1 MTQYFP
7 TIKASRIPPTTSSK
21 RKAIFWV
28 GMIFSILS
36 ISRHS
41 YRLGQSS
48 SNTLRRFN
56 VKVFPTQLEQQDGI
70 AAAIPRALAIP
81 RAHRIDRSKLPHKC
95 GMVFFYHV
103 PSTGGA
109 TIENWLME
117 YTTERNGTLL
127 HYQHWGRKKERTQD
141 KYSVQSTFING
152 KKDDGIKNNGGMN
165 EFVTNIK
172 QNEWRIS
179 HCHHSSMHLNITE
192 HYLSEWRSAVE
203 DQGCAFIANVMF
215 RDPLSHALS
224 LFKNIDITPNATR
237 DEWLNHLYTKSEM
250 GQWQTQLDY
259 FLYNFLDRNPYG
271 VDKDIKV
278 QRALQL
284 LHDHFDM
291 VYVGNHDAYKKELL
305 SITGWEDKEMKRTNT
320 YNGELKFTKEEVEE
334 VQKLINQNGDT
345 DFMYEVSKLYTQS

>member
-1 MTQYFP
+1 MVWY
-7 TIKASRIPPTTSSK
+7 SSTTY
-21 RKAIFWV
+21 
-28 GMIFSILS
+28 L
-36 ISRHS
+36 
-41 YRLGQSS
+41 
-48 SNTLRRFN
+48 
-56 VKVFPTQLEQQDGI
+56 
-70 AAAIPRALAIP
+70 
-81 RAHRIDRSKLPHKC
+81 
-95 GMVFFYHV
+95 

-109 TIENWLME
+109 TIESWLKE
-117 YTTERNGTLL
+117 YTTVRNGTLL
-127 HYQHWGRKKERTQD
+127 HYQHWGRQKERTKD
-141 KYSVQSTFING
+141 KYSVQNTFING
-152 KKDDGIKNNGGMN
+152 NKKKKNDGGMN

-172 QNEWRIS
+172 QNEWRTS

-192 HYLSEWRSAVE
+192 HHLSNWRAAVE
-203 DQGCAFIANVMF
+203 GQGCAFIANVMF

-224 LFKNIDITPNATR
+224 LFKHIKRYDSSR
-237 DEWLNHLYTKSEM
+237 DVWTKHLYTES
-250 GQWQTQLDY
+250 DY

-320 YNGELKFTKEEVEE
+320 FHGELSFTKEEVEE

-345 DFMYEVSKLYTQS
+345 DFMYEVNKLYTQS

>member
-7 TIKASRIPPTTSSK
+7 TIKASRIPPTTTSSK

-28 GMIFSILS
+28 GMIVSMLS

-48 SNTLRRFN
+48 SNTSRRFN
-56 VKVFPTQLEQQDGI
+56 VKAFPTQLEQQDGI

-109 TIENWLME
+109 TIKQWL
-117 YTTERNGTLL
+117 R
-127 HYQHWGRKKERTQD
+127 
-141 KYSVQSTFING
+141 KYSSQMNVPLFEHWVRNKDGSGKSEKVFIEGNR
-152 KKDDGIKNNGGMN
+152 NHGGMN
-165 EFVTNIK
+165 EFVTNIT

-215 RDPLSHALS
+215 RDPLGHALS
-224 LFKNIDITPNATR
+224 LFKHIDRYDSSR
-237 DEWLNHLYTKSEM
+237 DVWTKHLYTKSEM

-284 LHDHFDM
+284 LHDHFDI
-291 VYVGNHDAYKKELL
+291 VSVGDHSGYKKKLL
-305 SITGWEDKEMKRTNT
+305 SMTGWDDLEMERTNT
-320 YNGELKFTKEEVEE
+320 YNGELTFTKEEIEE
-334 VQKLINQNGDT
+334 MQKLMNQNGDT
-345 DFMYEVSKLYTQS
+345 DFMYEVSKLYK